1 MEITHKL
8 DYTIDNEEDKRI
20 VQKYDSQYSS
30 ALHIIYNFIKKNNLS
45 TSYSDH
51 IVKGSPL
58 MKYLKKMNNIE
69 LIIDNYWI
77 RQSVI

>member
-30 ALHIIYNFIKKNNLS
+30 ALHIIYNFINLA
-45 TSYSDH
+45 TD
-51 IVKGSPL
+51 
-58 MKYLKKMNNIE
+58 NNI
-69 LIIDNYWI
+69 LRLKY
-77 RQSVI
+77 

>member
-20 VQKYDSQYSS
+20 IEKYDSQYSS

-51 IVKGSPL
+51 VVKRFSFDGIS
-58 MKYLKKMNNIE
+58 
-69 LIIDNYWI
+69 
-77 RQSVI
+77 